1 MALINLA
8 EIRRPHDIHPLA
20 QTFEIPAAVSSTY
33 DRSTSGPAGGD
44 FRGGAF
50 LTSIDLFFFEK
61 DEILPI
67 TVEIRTVESGTPSP
81 TVLPFSRVT
90 LNSEDIN
97 TSTLGDVATTFT
109 FPSPV
114 HIQEAE
120 MYALVIMCNSPEYK
134 LFIARL
140 GEPSLLGGKLLD
152 KQPLMGN
159 LFKSTNNRSWAM
171 SPMEDLKVRAKVAKF
186 DISADGSVVLNNDSL
201 PSKRLLNNPLT
212 FTHGSTALKVN
223 HKDHGMY
230 NTTNNVTISGAVS
243 GLSTT
248 LAAGITSTATTL
260 TLTSGTNFN
269 LTSGKWSRTAD
280 STPRWYIKIDD
291 EIMYYTTISDTAV
304 SSITRAQNSTTAVS
318 HSAGATVE
326 FYQLHKVPLTEVNAT
341 HTTIGNLDIDSYS
354 VTLTTSPAFDGG
366 SGSEGENGGTSVTAS
381 ENHII
386 CTGHTS
392 MGVMQFPNTTLTA
405 KVQPTTATSV
415 SGTETSFTLTSAAN
429 AISMSLN
436 DNHNF
441 DNPFMVASTINET
454 NEMGGDKSYIKTI
467 TMGSFRR
474 NLSPV
479 IDTKRMSW
487 VSIAN
492 RINNI
497 DSASDLAS
505 NLTYVPSTD
514 PDGDNNAAIYMTKK
528 VILESPATAIK
539 VLLTAN
545 RPPAAEIK
553 LLYRILGSED
563 SIDFDD
569 LEYRFFNT
577 DGSADASVNPSLGD
591 DDFQEYVYS
600 AGVTDDGI
608 GTPLTEFISFS
619 IKIVMQSTN
628 MAQVPRIGDLRAI
641 ALAI

>member
-1 MALINLA
+1 MANILNA
-8 EIRRPHDIHPLA
+8 KEIRREHDIHPLA
-20 QTFEIPAAVSSTY
+20 QTFELPATMSATY
-33 DRSTSGPAGGD
+33 DASLAGD

-50 LTSIDLFFFEK
+50 LTSIDLFFFGK
-61 DEILPI
+61 DELLPI
-67 TVEIRTVESGTPSP
+67 TVELRTVQSGAPTQ
-81 TVLPFSRVT
+81 TVLPFSRVI
-90 LNSEDIN
+90 LNSEDVN
-97 TSTLGDVATTFT
+97 TSDLGDVETTFT
-109 FPSPV
+109 FPAPV
-114 HIQEAE
+114 YIQEAE

-186 DISADGSVVLNNDSL
+186 DISADASVVLNNDSL

-212 FTHGSTALKVN
+212 FTHGSTALKVT

-269 LTSGKWSRTAD
+269 LTTGKWSRTAD

-291 EIMYYTTISDTAV
+291 EIMYYTAISDTAV
-304 SSITRAQNSTTAVS
+304 SSLVRAQNNTTAAS
-318 HSAGATVE
+318 HSTGATVE

-341 HTTIGNLDIDSYS
+341 HTTLGNLDIDSYS
-354 VTLTTSPAFDGG
+354 ITLTTSPAFDGG
-366 SGSEGENGGTSVTAS
+366 SGSEAQNGGTSVTAS

-386 CTGHTS
+386 CTGHS
-392 MGVMQFPNTTLTA
+392 SIGLLEFPKTTVTA
-405 KVQPTTATSV
+405 QIRPTTATSV
-415 SGTETSFTLTSAAN
+415 SGTETSFTQTTETN
-429 AISMSLN
+429 AISMPLN

-441 DNPFMVASTINET
+441 DNPFMIASTINET

-467 TMGSFRR
+467 TMGSSKK

-545 RPPAAEIK
+545 RPSDAEIK

-577 DGSADASVNPSLGD
+577 DGSPDVSVNPSLGEN
-591 DDFQEYVYS
+591 DFQEYVYS